1 MEGLKNYINPEL
13 IMLTPVLYILG
24 IVFKNSFI
32 SNKWIPILLGGIS
45 IVLCFLWTIS
55 KTELNTLADIAVV
68 VFTSVTQGILVAG
81 LSVYF
86 NQIYK
91 QMKK

>member
-45 IVLCFLWTIS
+45 IVL
-55 KTELNTLADIAVV
+55 DIALV
-68 VFTSVTQGILVAG
+68 VFSSVTQGVLVAG
-81 LSVYF
+81 LSVYS